1 MFFWGIFYEVIG
13 FANHQFVADSV
24 PMPMHA
30 SAWAVI
36 GTFKNLAY
44 FLGPLISGFL
54 VSINFQY
61 PIYFALFFSLVSGLI
76 LLLTKKHHE
85 RPVTVEFEK
94 VSIVS
99 EIEHWK
105 VLFKRIWPMLILSIT
120 LGIID
125 SFFWT
130 TGAVYTEE
138 LAKVSFWGRFFL
150 PTYALPSL
158 FVGIIIVKK
167 GIVSGKKKTA
177 LRFFLLSGIFLAL
190 MGVYESIYWQLLIVF
205 CSSLALAISY
215 PLIEGVY
222 SDVIDRMGSQKKHM
236 IGLCFSTISISYMIG
251 PIVAGFATTL
261 VGVINTFV
269 YLGIAVVIISLILIA
284 VIPKKLKLP
293 QNEIKKWQE

>member
-1 MFFWGIFYEVIG
+1 
-13 FANHQFVADSV
+13 
-24 PMPMHA
+24 
-30 SAWAVI
+30 
-36 GTFKNLAY
+36 
-44 FLGPLISGFL
+44 
-54 VSINFQY
+54 
-61 PIYFALFFSLVSGLI
+61 
-76 LLLTKKHHE
+76 
-85 RPVTVEFEK
+85 
-94 VSIVS
+94 
-99 EIEHWK
+99 
-105 VLFKRIWPMLILSIT
+105 
-120 LGIID
+120 
-125 SFFWT
+125 
-130 TGAVYTEE
+130 
-138 LAKVSFWGRFFL
+138 
-150 PTYALPSL
+150 
-158 FVGIIIVKK
+158 
-167 GIVSGKKKTA
+167 
-177 LRFFLLSGIFLAL
+177 